1 MQKNFELLALMPK
14 SSSLPLF
21 ALLRVAIIGQST
33 VALADQRLEMQLEG
47 LEK

>member
-1 MQKNFELLALMPK
+1 MQKNFELLALMPT

-21 ALLRVAIIGQST
+21 ALLGVAIIGQST

-47 LEK
+47 FEK